1 MTPVTPAPAV
11 ITTGAPT
18 TVATTKAVV
27 TMTTTAV
34 QESSNTD
41 CKVPTADKMKG
52 CAKYKKFC
60 KAKKYEKK
68 LSSQCA
74 MTCNV
79 CVPIGD
85 GATVA
90 TTKAPIAPS
99 EGSASA
105 ASGDCRDGT
114 PKQCPQLKRYC
125 KVGKYKTMMMK
136 KCKATCGFCG
146 ASAGSAAGT
155 APAPKTPP
163 AKTPASD
170 ECTNRAGDEHCKKY
184 QNRCSWP
191 KYLSHM
197 KTHCK
202 KQCGHC

>member
-1 MTPVTPAPAV
+1 
-11 ITTGAPT
+11 
-18 TVATTKAVV
+18 
-27 TMTTTAV
+27 
-34 QESSNTD
+34 
-41 CKVPTADKMKG
+41 MKG

-79 CVPIGD
+79 CVPIG
-85 GATVA
+85 GSAPAT
-90 TTKAPIAPS
+90 TTKAPATAAAA
-99 EGSASA
+99 GGASA
-105 ASGDCRDGT
+105 ASGECRDGT

-146 ASAGSAAGT
+146 AAAGSAAAGSAAGT

-163 AKTPASD
+163 AKTPASGGKIQKLEIGNAYCLMVKLLLIYRSD
-170 ECTNRAGDEHCKKY
+170 IITF
-184 QNRCSWP
+184 
-191 KYLSHM
+191 
-197 KTHCK
+197 
-202 KQCGHC
+202 

>member
-1 MTPVTPAPAV
+1 
-11 ITTGAPT
+11 
-18 TVATTKAVV
+18 
-27 TMTTTAV
+27 
-34 QESSNTD
+34 
-41 CKVPTADKMKG
+41 MKG

-79 CVPIGD
+79 CVPIG
-85 GATVA
+85 GSAPAT
-90 TTKAPIAPS
+90 TTKAPAAAAAA
-99 EGSASA
+99 GGASA
-105 ASGDCRDGT
+105 ASGECRDGT

-146 ASAGSAAGT
+146 AAAGSAAGT

-163 AKTPASD
+163 AKTPASGGKIQILEIGNAYCLMVKLLLIYHTD
-170 ECTNRAGDEHCKKY
+170 IITF
-184 QNRCSWP
+184 
-191 KYLSHM
+191 
-197 KTHCK
+197 
-202 KQCGHC
+202 

>member
-1 MTPVTPAPAV
+1 
-11 ITTGAPT
+11 
-18 TVATTKAVV
+18 
-27 TMTTTAV
+27 
-34 QESSNTD
+34 
-41 CKVPTADKMKG
+41 MKG

-79 CVPIGD
+79 CVPIG
-85 GATVA
+85 GSAPA
-90 TTKAPIAPS
+90 TKAPAAAA
-99 EGSASA
+99 GAGAAGAGA
-105 ASGDCRDGT
+105 ASGECRDGT

-146 ASAGSAAGT
+146 AAAGN

-163 AKTPASD
+163 AKAPAS
-170 ECTNRAGDEHCKKY
+170 GGKI
-184 QNRCSWP
+184 QNLEIGNAYCLMVKLLLIYR
-191 KYLSHM
+191 
-197 KTHCK
+197 TDIITF
-202 KQCGHC
+202 